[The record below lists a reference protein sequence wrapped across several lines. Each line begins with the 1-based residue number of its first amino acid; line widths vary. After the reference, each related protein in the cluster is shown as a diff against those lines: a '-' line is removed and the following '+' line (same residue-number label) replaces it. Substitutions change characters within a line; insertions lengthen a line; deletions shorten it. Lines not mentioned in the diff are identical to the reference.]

1 MYIWSGIIASSLIL
15 TLSCNT
21 LITIHIFQFVVSWR
35 IHKDLMVTHKL
46 SPCKISLHFCVKE
59 RCNYFHNSGTVDWKE
74 VNLNIFH
81 SQVTLH
87 TNVVFE
93 LQSIK
98 PVLQNSTA
106 FVENGANGEMV
117 LNGTDK
123 GVSNELCYIHL
134 KGQMLYMEDWQS
146 MVYLATPM

>member
-1 MYIWSGIIASSLIL
+1 M
-15 TLSCNT
+15 
-21 LITIHIFQFVVSWR
+21 
-35 IHKDLMVTHKL
+35 
-46 SPCKISLHFCVKE
+46 
-59 RCNYFHNSGTVDWKE
+59 
-74 VNLNIFH
+74 
-81 SQVTLH
+81 H

-98 PVLQNSTA
+98 PVLQNSVA
-106 FVENGANGEMV
+106 FVENGAV